1 MPKEDTYAVCPY
13 YKRNDRSKI
22 CCEGICSN
30 STIHLAFSSP
40 DQIKSYKQVFC
51 RDHWVNCRIADMLNR
66 KYTYT
71 P

>member
-1 MPKEDTYAVCPY
+1 
-13 YKRNDRSKI
+13 
-22 CCEGICSN
+22 
-30 STIHLAFSSP
+30 
-40 DQIKSYKQVFC
+40 VFC